1 MATFEA
7 QVEALTSL
15 SVDGSSA
22 PTQTELTQFLTDGAK
37 EILNAIPVER
47 KRLFTTS
54 NDLNSSSVNLTI
66 AGSEIY
72 GVTRDDGTIN
82 QPCRE
87 IPHQLSGRARDSGDM
102 SAATATDPVYYI
114 SNNILSVI
122 PEPSNSNNAH
132 VHTMAY
138 PAVAYGDSSITKFP
152 DDAEYLVPIYASI
165 KSLQNVLADKASGNT
180 HISTALT
187 AMNTELDELQ
197 SIADNVHTEIG
208 LAKTEA
214 AEIATQTDNS
224 GDIATALTAIN
235 TELDKV
241 DEVIVQASE
250 EFDEVATQTSGS
262 ITSAISA
269 ARSAVPSV
277 LSISDLNI
285 NAVLPVAPSAPSF
298 DAGAISISASA
309 PSYGKTSLTLGTT
322 PTISDLNINA
332 VLPMAPSINT
342 ISYTDAT
349 NADASATAV
358 STATAS
364 APSIIDV
371 SSNAPDYTKPSL
383 TTQVAFANYNASLNE
398 ADPGVLS
405 ITAVSPSVPSLSST
419 AVSFSEIAP
428 IYIQPSVSPDFK
440 KVDTHLDTNEDIEMA
455 SVKINEIQ
463 AQIQEYNANIQNH
476 QANFNK
482 ENIEYQAKLQIAIK
496 DAEYD
501 NQEDARALQKYQ
513 AEVGKYQA
521 DVSKEIQEYD
531 KKLSQYSLELNTRLK
546 AWMQT
551 QADNLQKF
559 QLDIQNELNEFNKD
573 NARYQVELRE
583 AVDKN
588 SADLQVAIA
597 NANNQAQELRQEAS
611 QTTDVDKFNKAQDQA
626 LSLANAVKQMED
638 LIADNNSKIS
648 KYSSEL
654 QSYQSQVNK
663 DVQEYQQNLDGDL
676 RVWQAERQTDIQKY
690 SNDIQDE
697 LNEFNR
703 EQAVFSN
710 ELQEKVQEASNQQ
723 AKDSSEYSAKLQKYS
738 NEMQSYSAQV
748 NKAVQEYQQNLQ
760 QKIQEFDSARKL
772 QQSYMEEA
780 QAGISSGNSY
790 IQEAQAIIA
799 QAGGYAAEVNARA
812 GFTGAKTQA
821 VQAYISTAQSYIAE
835 MQSKVTI
842 SQGYANEVQMRLGV
856 DTAHYGW
863 YESQQTKL
871 QADYDKGLQ
880 ILIGG

>member
-15 SVDGSSA
+15 SIDGSSA

-37 EILNAIPVER
+37 EVINVLPENLLSLCTSEQSFTSGTPQTLNTGKIL
-47 KRLFTTS
+47 
-54 NDLNSSSVNLTI
+54 
-66 AGSEIY
+66 Y
-72 GVTRDDGTIN
+72 VTRSDGSIP
-82 QPCRE
+82 QPCRY
-87 IPHQLSGRARDSGDM
+87 IAPNLVGRSLDSGDM
-102 SAATATDPVYYI
+102 NAATTTDPIYYI
-114 SNNILSVI
+114 KNNTLDVAPSSGSSVYS
-122 PEPSNSNNAH
+122 EVQYPS
-132 VHTMAY
+132 
-138 PAVAYGDSSITKFP
+138 VAYGDSAISAFP
-152 DDAEYLVPIYASI
+152 DEAEYLVPLYASV
-165 KSLQNVLADKASGNT
+165 KSLQNVLGNKSSSSDIT
-180 HISTALT
+180 TALT
-187 AMNTELDELQ
+187 AMKTELDELQ
-197 SIADNVHTEIG
+197 TLADSVHTEIG

-214 AEIATQTDNS
+214 AEIATQTNES
-224 GDIATALTAIN
+224 GDFETACDAMATQLNKA
-235 TELDKV
+235 

-262 ITSAISA
+262 VTSAITSA
-269 ARSAVPSV
+269 RNAVPSI
-277 LSISDLNI
+277 LSIDDLSV

-309 PSYGKTSLTLGTT
+309 PAYSKTSLTLGTA

-342 ISYTDAT
+342 ISYSDASGG
-349 NADASATAV
+349 DASASSVSPITVSSVIKANIAGNAPAYTKPGHPSQVAFSSYTSGLSETDPGVLTITAVAPNVPSLSTTAV
-358 STATAS
+358 SFTQTAPA
-364 APSIIDV
+364 
-371 SSNAPDYTKPSL
+371 YTKPS
-383 TTQVAFANYNASLNE
+383 VA
-398 ADPGVLS
+398 
-405 ITAVSPSVPSLSST
+405 
-419 AVSFSEIAP
+419 
-428 IYIQPSVSPDFK
+428 PDFA
-440 KVDTHLDTNEDIEMA
+440 KVNTHLDTNEDIELA

-463 AQIQEYNANIQNH
+463 SQIQEYNANIQNE
-476 QANFNK
+476 QAEFNK
-482 ENIEYQAKLQIAIK
+482 ENIEYQAKLQVAIK
-496 DAEYD
+496 YAEYD
-501 NQEDARALQKYQ
+501 NQEDARTLQKYQ
-513 AEVGKYQA
+513 AEVGKYQS

-531 KKLSQYSLELNTRLK
+531 KKLAQYSLELNTALK

-551 QADNLQKF
+551 EADNIQVF
-559 QLDIQNELNEFNKD
+559 QLDIQNEVNEFNKE
-573 NARYQVELRE
+573 NSIYQANIKAEIE
-583 AVDKN
+583 KHN
-588 SADLQVAIA
+588 SDLQKVLT
-597 NANNQAQELRQEAS
+597 QAQIDAKDAQQEAA
-611 QTTDVDKFNKAQDQA
+611 QTTDVDKFNKAQAQA
-626 LSLANAVKQMED
+626 LNLANAAKQMED
-638 LIADNNSKIS
+638 LIADNNSKLS

-703 EQAVFSN
+703 EQAVFAN

-723 AKDSSEYSAKLQKYS
+723 TKDSSEYSAKLQKYS

-760 QKIQEFDSARKL
+760 QKIEEFDSARKL

-790 IQEAQAIIA
+790 LQEAQAIIA
-799 QAGGYAAEVNARA
+799 QAGGYASEVNARA
-812 GFTGAKTQA
+812 TFTGAKTQA

-842 SQGYANEVQMRLGV
+842 SQGYSNEVQMRLGV

-863 YESQQTKL
+863 YEKQQAKL

>member
-15 SVDGSSA
+15 SIDGSSA
-22 PTQTELTQFLTDGAK
+22 PTQTELSQFLTDGAK
-37 EILNAIPVER
+37 EVINVLPENLLSLCTSEQSFTSGTPQTLNTGKIL
-47 KRLFTTS
+47 
-54 NDLNSSSVNLTI
+54 
-66 AGSEIY
+66 Y
-72 GVTRDDGTIN
+72 VTRSDGSIP
-82 QPCRE
+82 QPCRY
-87 IPHQLSGRARDSGDM
+87 IAPNLVGRSLDSGDM
-102 SAATATDPVYYI
+102 NAATTTDPIYYI
-114 SNNILSVI
+114 KNNTLDVAPSSGSSVYS
-122 PEPSNSNNAH
+122 EVQYPS
-132 VHTMAY
+132 
-138 PAVAYGDSSITKFP
+138 VAYGDSAISAFP
-152 DDAEYLVPIYASI
+152 DEAEYLVPLYASV
-165 KSLQNVLADKASGNT
+165 KSLQNVLGNKSSSSDIT
-180 HISTALT
+180 TALT
-187 AMNTELDELQ
+187 AMKTELDELQ

-214 AEIATQTDNS
+214 AEIVSQTDNS

-262 ITSAISA
+262 VTSAITSA
-269 ARSAVPSV
+269 RNAVPSI
-277 LSISDLNI
+277 LSIDDLSV

-309 PSYGKTSLTLGTT
+309 PTYTKTSLSLGSA

-349 NADASATAV
+349 NQAASAGAV

-371 SSNAPDYTKPSL
+371 SSNAPAYTKPSL
-383 TTQVAFANYNASLNE
+383 TTQVAFSSYNASLDE
-398 ADPGVLS
+398 ADPGALS

-419 AVSFSEIAP
+419 AVSFSETAP
-428 IYIQPSVSPDFK
+428 TYIQPSVSPDFK

-501 NQEDARALQKYQ
+501 NQEDARTLQKYQ

-531 KKLSQYSLELNTRLK
+531 KKLAQYSLELNTRLK

-551 QADNLQKF
+551 EADNLQKF

-573 NARYQVELRE
+573 NARYQIELRE

-626 LSLANAVKQMED
+626 LALANAVKQMED
-638 LIADNNSKIS
+638 LIADNNSKLS

-723 AKDSSEYSAKLQKYS
+723 TKDSSEYSAKLQKYS

-760 QKIQEFDSARKL
+760 QKIEELILLENYNSLIWKKL
-772 QQSYMEEA
+772 KLEYHL
-780 QAGISSGNSY
+780 
-790 IQEAQAIIA
+790 
-799 QAGGYAAEVNARA
+799 
-812 GFTGAKTQA
+812 
-821 VQAYISTAQSYIAE
+821 
-835 MQSKVTI
+835 VTHI
-842 SQGYANEVQMRLGV
+842 FKRL
-856 DTAHYGW
+856 
-863 YESQQTKL
+863 KL
-871 QADYDKGLQ
+871 
-880 ILIGG
+880 

>member
-15 SVDGSSA
+15 SIDGSSA

-37 EILNAIPVER
+37 EVLNALPVEK

-54 NDLNSSSVNLTI
+54 NDLNSSSVNLTLG
-66 AGSEIY
+66 GSEVY

-102 SAATATDPVYYI
+102 IAATATDPVYYI

-165 KSLQNVLADKASGNT
+165 KSLQNLLASKSSNSDIT
-180 HISTALT
+180 TALT

-241 DEVIVQASE
+241 DEVIIQASE
-250 EFDEVATQTSGS
+250 EFDEVATQTNGS
-262 ITSAISA
+262 VTSAITA

-277 LSISDLNI
+277 LSIDDLSI

-298 DAGAISISASA
+298 DAGAISVSASA
-309 PSYGKTSLTLGTT
+309 PTYTKTSLSLGSA

-342 ISYTDAT
+342 ISYIDAT
-349 NADASATAV
+349 NQDASAQEVGAITVATV
-358 STATAS
+358 SKADISGNSPA
-364 APSIIDV
+364 
-371 SSNAPDYTKPSL
+371 YTKPGHPS
-383 TTQVAFANYNASLNE
+383 QVAFSSYTSGLTE
-398 ADPGVLS
+398 TDPGVLT
-405 ITAVSPSVPSLSST
+405 ITAVAPSVPSLSTT
-419 AVSFSEIAP
+419 AVSFSETAP
-428 IYIQPSVSPDFK
+428 AYTKPLVAPDFAQ
-440 KVDTHLDTNEDIEMA
+440 VNTHLDTNEDIELA

-463 AQIQEYNANIQNH
+463 SQIQEYNANIQNE
-476 QANFNK
+476 QAKFNK
-482 ENIEYQAKLQIAIK
+482 ENVEYQAKLQIAIK

-531 KKLSQYSLELNTRLK
+531 KKLAQYDLELNTALK

-551 QADNLQKF
+551 EADNIQVF
-559 QLDIQNELNEFNKD
+559 QLDIQNELNEFNKE
-573 NARYQVELRE
+573 NSIYQANIKAEIE
-583 AVDKN
+583 KHN
-588 SADLQVAIA
+588 SDLQKALA
-597 NANNQAQELRQEAS
+597 QAQIDAKDAQQEAA

-626 LSLANAVKQMED
+626 LNLANAAKQMED
-638 LIADNNSKIS
+638 LIADNNSKLS

-703 EQAVFSN
+703 EQAVFAN

-723 AKDSSEYSAKLQKYS
+723 TKDSSEYSAKLQKYS

-748 NKAVQEYQQNLQ
+748 NKDVQEYQQNLQ

-772 QQSYMEEA
+772 QQSYLEEA
-780 QAGISSGNSY
+780 QAGISSGNAY
-790 IQEAQAIIA
+790 LQEAQAIIA
-799 QAGGYAAEVNARA
+799 QATGYASEVNSRA
-812 GFTGAKTQA
+812 TFTGAKTQA

-863 YESQQTKL
+863 YEKQQAKL